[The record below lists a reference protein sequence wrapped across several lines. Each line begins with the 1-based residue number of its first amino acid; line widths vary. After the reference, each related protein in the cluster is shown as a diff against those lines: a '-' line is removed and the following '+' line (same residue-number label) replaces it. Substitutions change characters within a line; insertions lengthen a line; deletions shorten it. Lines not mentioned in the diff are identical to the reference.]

1 MVSSKQLTLRLLD
14 HLNWAA
20 RRGGR
25 FLLAVLKFP
34 GVAEIISFAIL
45 YRFAVKK
52 WCDRYCGVWEPGFP
66 KLWTA
71 WVLLLAVLPIFALV
85 QLVWMVAAQ
94 GITRVISK
102 GHMRHAS
109 ISQRSSYDMEEA
121 GYMRLRQQEADD
133 IVSTTPPGSPRS
145 GSPPRRQPRRN
156 NCSYAYSIFW
166 WVRIFVYVAL
176 VLVGYHE
183 YKNYEQ
189 PNDIRWR
196 PALRKAL
203 SYKNPDPTGYAKG
216 EKIFIAAAFYNN
228 QDVLPYWS
236 RTMLDVITYLGTNNV
251 YVSIVESNSNDR
263 TPELLRELDAAL
275 AQRNVRRRI
284 LISDTAVPRPADMA
298 WNNRIDFLAAVRNR
312 AIEPLV
318 DQGGYD
324 KVVFS
329 NDIYIEPE
337 SVIELLETADG
348 NYDMACALD
357 FGHFGA
363 YDMWVLRD
371 RVGHLAAGIWPY
383 FFDAADYEAMK
394 TDSPAPVFSCWNG
407 IVAFVADPVLPVH
420 LRSNRTLSTAPLA
433 HPPPPTHPL
442 AQTVAA
448 SPALTPPLRFR
459 SAPRGE
465 GCYHSE
471 SFLLP
476 YDMRRI
482 MGLERVFVNPR
493 VITAYVWHFYV
504 WFKWVLRHPLVKWFV
519 ERVYDGAWMQ
529 YARMIV
535 GDDDKV
541 YTWDGGDCH
550 PWWYGD
556 WW

>member
-1 MVSSKQLTLRLLD
+1 MTPSFFLRRIQDRLY
-14 HLNWAA
+14 WTV

-25 FLLAVLKFP
+25 FFLSVLRFP
-34 GVAEIISFAIL
+34 GVSEVITFAIL
-45 YRFAVKK
+45 CRYAVSK
-52 WCDRYCGVWEPGFP
+52 WCDKYCGTWDPGFP

-71 WVLLLAVLPIFALV
+71 WVLVLLVIPVFALV
-85 QLVWMVAAQ
+85 QLVWMVGYEAVVWAVNRKSRR
-94 GITRVISK
+94 G
-102 GHMRHAS
+102 AS
-109 ISQRSSYDMEEA
+109 NARRTSYDVEDA
-121 GYMRLRQQEADD
+121 GYMLLRQQEGEGAA
-133 IVSTTPPGSPRS
+133 STTPPGSPRTS
-145 GSPPRRQPRRN
+145 SPSRRQSKRTA
-156 NCSYAYSIFW
+156 CSWVSSVFW
-166 WVRIFVYVAL
+166 WIRIVAYVVL
-176 VLVGYHE
+176 ILVGHNQ

-196 PALRKAL
+196 PAVQEAL
-203 SYKNPDPTGYAKG
+203 AHKNPDPTGYAKG
-216 EKIFIAAAFYNN
+216 EKIFIAAALYNN
-228 QDVLPYWS
+228 QDVLPYWT

-251 YVSIVESNSNDR
+251 YVSVVESNSDDR
-263 TPELLRELDAAL
+263 TPDLLRELDAAL

-284 LISDTAVPRPADMA
+284 LISDTAVPRPPDMA

-312 AIEPLV
+312 ALEPLV
-318 DQGGYD
+318 EQGGYD

-329 NDIYIEPE
+329 NDIFIEPE
-337 SVIELLETADG
+337 SVVELLETADG

-371 RVGHLAAGIWPY
+371 RIGHLAAGIWPY
-383 FFDAADYEAMK
+383 FFDAADYQAMK
-394 TDSPAPVFSCWNG
+394 QDAPVPVFSCWNG
-407 IVAFVADPVLPVH
+407 IVAFVADPMIPVH
-420 LRSNRTLSTAPLA
+420 LRSNHTLSTSPLPRL
-433 HPPPPTHPL
+433 PPATHPL
-442 AQTVAA
+442 AGTVGA
-448 SPALTPPLRFR
+448 SPAVTPPLHFR

-465 GCYHSE
+465 GCFHSE

-493 VITAYVWHFYV
+493 VTTAYAWHFYV
-504 WFKWVLRHPLVKWFV
+504 WFKYVLRHPLVKWFV

>member
-1 MVSSKQLTLRLLD
+1 MSKQLMLRLLG
-14 HLNWAA
+14 HVNWVV

-25 FLLAVLKFP
+25 FGFAVLKFP
-34 GVAEIISFAIL
+34 GVAEAITFAFLFHI
-45 YRFAVKK
+45 ATGI
-52 WCDRYCGVWEPGFP
+52 WCGKYCGIWEPGFP

-71 WVLLLAVLPIFALV
+71 WVLFLAVIPVFALL
-85 QLVWMVAAQ
+85 QLVWLAGLQ
-94 GITRVISK
+94 GIVWLMNRRNRRCAPNSRRTSHDV
-102 GHMRHAS
+102 
-109 ISQRSSYDMEEA
+109 EEE
-121 GYMRLRQQEADD
+121 GYSLLRQQEGEDA
-133 IVSTTPPGSPRS
+133 VPTTPLGSPRS
-145 GSPPRRQPRRN
+145 SSPPRRESKPSHCIN
-156 NCSYAYSIFW
+156 TYSVFW
-166 WVRIFVYVAL
+166 WTRILVYV
-176 VLVGYHE
+176 VLVFIGYHE
-183 YKNYEQ
+183 YSNYEQ
-189 PNDIRWR
+189 PNDTRWR
-196 PALRKAL
+196 PALQKAL
-203 SYKNPDPTGYAKG
+203 SHKNPDPTGYAKD

-228 QDVLPYWS
+228 QDVLPYWTS
-236 RTMLDVITYLGTNNV
+236 TMLKVITYLGANNV
-251 YVSIVESNSNDR
+251 YVSVVESNSSDG
-263 TPELLRELDAAL
+263 TPDLLRELDKAL
-275 AQRNVRRRI
+275 AQRNVHRRI
-284 LISDTAVPRPADMA
+284 LISDTAIPRPPDMS

-312 AIEPLV
+312 ALEPLV

-329 NDIYIEPE
+329 NDVFIEPE
-337 SVIELLETADG
+337 SLIELLETADG

-371 RVGHLAAGIWPY
+371 RIGHLAAGIWPY

-394 TDSPAPVFSCWNG
+394 TDSPVPVFSCWNG
-407 IVAFVADPVLPVH
+407 IVAFVADPVLPIH
-420 LRSNRTLSTAPLA
+420 LRSNRTLSTSPLR
-433 HPPPPTHPL
+433 HLPPPTHPL
-442 AQTVAA
+442 KDTVAE
-448 SPALTPPLRFR
+448 SPTLTPPLKFR

-465 GCYHSE
+465 GCFHSE

-482 MGLERVFVNPR
+482 MGLERIYVNPR

-504 WFKWVLRHPLVKWFV
+504 WFKWVLRHPFVKWFV
-519 ERVYDGAWMQ
+519 ERAYNGAWMQ